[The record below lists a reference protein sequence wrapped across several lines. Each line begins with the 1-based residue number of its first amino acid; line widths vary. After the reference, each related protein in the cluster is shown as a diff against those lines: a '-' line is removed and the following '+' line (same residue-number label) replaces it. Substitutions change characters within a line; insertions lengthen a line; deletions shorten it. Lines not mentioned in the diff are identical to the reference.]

1 VPRNDDGEFE
11 LILGNRQLMSVF
23 FIVVILL
30 GVFFA
35 MGYIVGRNSSPV
47 TTPEV
52 ASHRTDTKPTPDAI
66 PSSRETPRATAAPA
80 DAARESAPRESTAPR
95 EAAVPREND
104 TPKEAPQP
112 AETASQQGPATRPA
126 PPVEPVPAPAPA
138 KTPSRVATSG
148 QPEPGRTYLQLSAI
162 DHDKAEIMV
171 ELLHKKNFPAI
182 AAEIPEKPGVFR
194 VLVGPVSDVN
204 KTRADLQNASFPGKE
219 ALQKNF

>member
-47 TTPEV
+47 GAPEV
-52 ASHRTDTKPTPDAI
+52 ASQRTETKLPAI
-66 PSSRETPRATAAPA
+66 ERESSAAPA
-80 DAARESAPRESTAPR
+80 ADTHK
-95 EAAVPREND
+95 EAATQVTE
-104 TPKEAPQP
+104 TAPQP
-112 AETASQQGPATRPA
+112 IQTAAQKGPATKPA
-126 PPVEPVPAPAPA
+126 PPPEPSPAPA
-138 KTPSRVATSG
+138 KASRASTSSD
-148 QPEPGRTYLQLSAI
+148 PESGRTYLQLSAI

-171 ELLHKKNFPAI
+171 ELLRKKSFPAI

-194 VLVGPVSDVN
+194 VLVGPLSEADVN
-204 KTRADLQNASFPGKE
+204 KTRTDLQNASFPGKE
-219 ALQKNF
+219 AVKRIF

>member
-47 TTPEV
+47 GTPEV
-52 ASHRTDTKPTPDAI
+52 ASRTSETKPVDADT
-66 PSSRETPRATAAPA
+66 SSSTKRETARETAREATPPA
-80 DAARESAPRESTAPR
+80 DAPKETAP
-95 EAAVPREND
+95 
-104 TPKEAPQP
+104 
-112 AETASQQGPATRPA
+112 QQGPATK
-126 PPVEPVPAPAPA
+126 PAPAPEPVA
-138 KTPSRVATSG
+138 AAPVKTPSRSATSS
-148 QPEPGRTYLQLSAI
+148 EPQAGRTYLQLSAI

-171 ELLHKKNFPAI
+171 ELLRKKNFSAI

-194 VLVGPVSDVN
+194 VLVGPISDADIA
-204 KTRADLQNASFPGKE
+204 KTRASLTEASFPGKD
-219 ALQKNF
+219 AVKRTF

>member
-1 VPRNDDGEFE
+1 MPRNDDGEFE

-47 TTPEV
+47 GAPEV
-52 ASHRTDTKPTPDAI
+52 ASRQPETKPVDTDT
-66 PSSRETPRATAAPA
+66 SSSTKRETTPATTKETTHETTQPA
-80 DAARESAPRESTAPR
+80 D
-95 EAAVPREND
+95 V
-104 TPKEAPQP
+104 PKETDSQP
-112 AETASQQGPATRPA
+112 KQTASQQGPATKPA
-126 PPVEPVPAPAPA
+126 PPPEPAPAPA
-138 KTPSRVATSG
+138 KTSSRAATSS
-148 QPEPGRTYLQLSAI
+148 EPQAGRTYLQLSAI

-171 ELLHKKNFPAI
+171 ELLRKKNFSSI

-194 VLVGPVSDVN
+194 VLVGPISDADIN

-219 ALQKNF
+219 AVKRTF